1 MIIRAS
7 EGGRIVAVDA
17 ELEHF
22 LGYKTG
28 ALLGQP
34 LTKII
39 PPRFRAAH
47 SDAMSRFL
55 ESGEKTVMGSW
66 VRVAILTADDHELPV
81 KFVVTEDG
89 NELVAIFTDG

>member
-1 MIIRAS
+1 MILRAS
-7 EGGRIVAVDA
+7 EGGRILAVDP

-28 ALLGQP
+28 GLLHQP

-39 PPRFRAAH
+39 PPQYRAAH
-47 SDAMSRFL
+47 SDAMAL
-55 ESGEKTVMGSW
+55 YLDSGEKTVMGSW
-66 VRVAILTADDHELPV
+66 VRVSILTADDNELPV

-89 NELVAIFTDG
+89 DEFVAMFVE